1 MKVATQEGA
10 QRYLY
15 SFRSKGDHFGLGGA
29 GFDFGRVLFLADLL
43 ENPQNK
49 IKVIHVAGTSGKGS
63 TCAFLSK
70 LLAAHSKKIG
80 LSISPHMFDLR
91 ERIQIN
97 NKLISEKLFLK
108 YLNELI
114 PFIEKVDSTK
124 YGNLTFFEIMIVLA
138 YYVFW
143 KEHVDYA
150 VMETGLGG
158 RLDATN
164 IATAKNKIAVI
175 TKLGIDHTD
184 MIGNT
189 IESITTEKAQI
200 IHKNNMVLTVD
211 QEPAAQKVISSQV
224 KLQESILHQIS
235 QNKTYS
241 NVSGDKNLI
250 TFNFKYKELELRNLS
265 LSIPAEYQVE
275 NASLA
280 LATIYEVSKRDDFN
294 VEESVI
300 RKTLLNIHIPG
311 RFQELYLE
319 GKKIIIDGAHNPQKM
334 SAFIEDLKKRHPK
347 TSFDFL
353 LGFKKGKDY
362 EEMLTYIVPISKDIF
377 VTEFHGDDQDRIII
391 SEKAAKIRALLN
403 DSFSAEKVTIYSD
416 PIEALENTQKKH
428 DTILVIT
435 GSLYMIS
442 TILKHFKK

>member
-1 MKVATQEGA
+1 MKVTTQEAA

-15 SFRSKGDHFGLGGA
+15 SFRSKGDRFGLGGA

-43 ENPQNK
+43 GNPQNK

-63 TCAFLSK
+63 TCAFLSNILTK
-70 LLAAHSKKIG
+70 HGKKTG
-80 LSISPHMFDLR
+80 LSISPHIYDLR

-97 NKLISEKLFLK
+97 NDPISEKLFVQ

-114 PFIEKVDSTK
+114 PFIETVDGTK

-143 KEHVDYA
+143 KEHIDYA

-184 MIGNT
+184 MLGNT
-189 IESITTEKAQI
+189 IESISTEKAQI
-200 IHKNNMVLTVD
+200 IHKNNTVLTVE
-211 QEPAAQKVISSQV
+211 QEPAAQKVISSQA
-224 KLQESILHQIS
+224 KLQESILHQIY

-241 NVSGDKNLI
+241 NVSRDKNRI
-250 TFNFKYKELELRNLS
+250 TFNFKYNEFELRNLS

-294 VEESVI
+294 LKESII
-300 RKTLLNIHIPG
+300 RETLLNTHIPG
-311 RFQELYLE
+311 RFQELDLE

-334 SAFIEDLKKRHPK
+334 SVFIKDLKKRHPK
-347 TSFDFL
+347 TLFDFL

-391 SEKAAKIRALLN
+391 PEKAAKIRALLK
-403 DSFSAEKVTIYSD
+403 DAFFAEKVTIYSD
-416 PIEALENTQKKH
+416 PIKAMEKAQKKH

-442 TILKHFKK
+442 AILKELKE

>member
-1 MKVATQEGA
+1 MKVATQEAA

-15 SFRSKGDHFGLGGA
+15 SFRSKGDRFGLGGA
-29 GFDFGRVLFLADLL
+29 GFDFGRVLFLAKLVG
-43 ENPQNK
+43 NPQNK

-70 LLAAHSKKIG
+70 FLAAHSKKVG

-97 NKLISEKLFLK
+97 NKLISEKFFLK

-114 PFIEKVDSTK
+114 PFIEKVDVTK

-138 YYVFW
+138 YYIFQ

-184 MIGNT
+184 MLGNT
-189 IESITTEKAQI
+189 IESISTEKAQI
-200 IHKNNMVLTVD
+200 IHKNNTVLTVD
-211 QEPAAQKVISSQV
+211 QEPAAQKVILTQV
-224 KLQESILHQIS
+224 KLQDSIFHQIHQS
-235 QNKTYS
+235 KTYTNIS
-241 NVSGDKNLI
+241 LENSLI
-250 TFNFKYKELELRNLS
+250 TFDFKYKELHLRKLS

-294 VEESVI
+294 LEESVI

-334 SAFIEDLKKRHPK
+334 SVFIEDLKKRHSK
-347 TSFDFL
+347 TLFDFL

-362 EEMLTYIVPISKDIF
+362 EEMLTFIVPISKDIF

-391 SEKAAKIRALLN
+391 PEKAAKIRALLN
-403 DSFSAEKVTIYSD
+403 DAFFAEKVTIYSD
-416 PIEALENTQKKH
+416 PIKAMEKAQKKH

-442 TILKHFKK
+442 AILKELKE

>member
-1 MKVATQEGA
+1 MKIASQEEA

-15 SFRSKGDHFGLGGA
+15 SFRSHGDRFGLGGA
-29 GFDFGRVLFLADLL
+29 GFDFGRVMFLASLL
-43 ENPQNK
+43 GNPQNK

-70 LLAAHSKKIG
+70 LLEEHGKKVG
-80 LSISPHMFDLR
+80 LSISPHIYDLR

-97 NKLISEKLFLK
+97 NKLISEALFLP

-114 PFIEKVDSTK
+114 PFIEKVDTSK

-143 KEHVDYA
+143 KEHVDYT

-164 IATAKNKIAVI
+164 IATAENKIAVI
-175 TKLGIDHTD
+175 TKLGIDHAD
-184 MIGNT
+184 VLGNT
-189 IESITTEKAQI
+189 LTLIAAEKSKI
-200 IHKNNMVLTVD
+200 IHKQNTVITID
-211 QEPAAQKVISSQV
+211 QEPAAQKVV
-224 KLQESILHQIS
+224 LFHAKLQESIFYQIH
-235 QNKTYS
+235 QNKTYTNIS
-241 NVSGDKNLI
+241 LESNLI
-250 TFNFKYKELELRNLS
+250 TFDFEYKELHLRKLK

-275 NASLA
+275 NVSLA
-280 LATIYEVSKRDDFN
+280 LVTVYELSKRDHFN
-294 VEESVI
+294 LEESII
-300 RKTLLNIHIPG
+300 RETLLNTHIPG
-311 RFQELYLE
+311 RFQELDLE

-347 TSFDFL
+347 TLFDFL

-362 EEMLTYIVPISKDIF
+362 EEMLKYIVPISNELF
-377 VTEFHGDDQDRIII
+377 VTEFQGDDQERIII
-391 SEKAAKIRALLN
+391 PEKASRIQAILKKMFPAENVTTYTDAIKAL
-403 DSFSAEKVTIYSD
+403 DSA
-416 PIEALENTQKKH
+416 QKKH

-442 TILKHFKK
+442 MILKELKK